1 MPRFTS
7 RTLLALGFAL
17 VIWASAFAGIRA
29 LRRRTVTFPARRAL
43 GGDWR
48 SALSRDFSRS
58 ACLRSVG
65 VCAVARRGRKDDHA
79 AVRDFCAGDR
89 NRLDL
94 AERSAQ
100 AALLGG
106 RPDCAW
112 RRRAGEHAGQGKAS
126 SGRHAARHGCHKLS
140 AALQSIRGFHL
151 AASSRASESDRIV
164 RDEHHRVAHIHRL
177 L

>member
-65 VCAVARRGRKDDHA
+65 VCAAGRTTT
-79 AVRDFCAGDR
+79 
-89 NRLDL
+89 RLYAISVL
-94 AERSAQ
+94 AIGIAWIWLNEVPKPLS
-100 AALLGG
+100 LGG
-106 RPDCAW
+106 GLIALGGVVLVNTLGKEKPV
-112 RRRAGEHAGQGKAS
+112 RAATQLVTDA
-126 SGRHAARHGCHKLS
+126 
-140 AALQSIRGFHL
+140 IN
-151 AASSRASESDRIV
+151 
-164 RDEHHRVAHIHRL
+164 
-177 L
+177 